1 VVEEGVLRSSGSAEY
16 EEAQDDENEE
26 IERVVV
32 HKGEQD
38 GFLGSIL
45 SQSLLLF
52 LLILFLFVT
61 LHLTGDS
68 TITKREQSNSQH
80 QIK

>member
-52 LLILFLFVT
+52 LLILFLFFT

>member
-1 VVEEGVLRSSGSAEY
+1 MVEEGVLRSSGSAEY

>member
-1 VVEEGVLRSSGSAEY
+1 MVEEGVLRSSGSAEY

-52 LLILFLFVT
+52 LLILFLFFT